1 MIAVVPDRKLV
12 QPDWDPKI
20 SAADKLSVSEET
32 SKLLDL
38 YSSCKCITNIK
49 F

>member
-20 SAADKLSVSEET
+20 SAADKLSVSQENP
-32 SKLLDL
+32 KLLDL
-38 YSSCKCITNIK
+38 YSSCQC
-49 F
+49 FG

>member
-20 SAADKLSVSEET
+20 SAADKLSVSIRI
-32 SKLLDL
+32 SK
-38 YSSCKCITNIK
+38 SEPE

>member
-20 SAADKLSVSEET
+20 SAADKLSVSRVT
-32 SKLLDL
+32 VKFPTW
-38 YSSCKCITNIK
+38 YSSCRFSTL

>member
-32 SKLLDL
+32 LKLPNF
-38 YSSCKCITNIK
+38 YSSCQ
-49 F
+49 FLRLF